1 MEGISGGEAQRL
13 LLEVGPNKLKREAG
27 PSVWRLLLRQFNSPL
42 IWLLLGACLL
52 SIAVGELAD
61 SIAII
66 AIVILNGLFG
76 FVQEYRA
83 ERAMAAL
90 LALTAP
96 RARVMRDGRSSM
108 ISAEEIVPG
117 DLILLDAGDIV
128 AADAELLEAH
138 TLLINEAILTGES
151 APAEKCIS
159 RETHSSSLAE
169 KSGFVFSGTHVANGS
184 GKALVRSTGM
194 QTEIGKIAHLLTQT
208 TQTQTPLQIR
218 LAALG
223 RTLLYI
229 SLALVAVVAITGLIR
244 HQPWLEIMMSSIS
257 LAVAAVP
264 EGLPAIVT
272 IALAIG
278 VQRMSNRNVLVRSMP
293 AIEALGSTTVIC
305 TDKTGTLT
313 TGVMQV
319 RELWGSDHKALLFA
333 AAACCDA
340 ELKPGNRSGI
350 GDPTE
355 VAILMAASER
365 KIHRDAIERDYP
377 RRNVNPFDSERKRM
391 SIYRSN
397 GVLYAKGAVESILSQ
412 CSEVT
417 PGVQET
423 STEMAE
429 RGLRVLA
436 VATGDS
442 AQENGLKFL
451 GLLGIADPPR
461 TEAMNAV
468 ADART
473 AGIRTIMITGD
484 HPVTARA
491 IARELGILT
500 DDDALSGFVHARV
513 TPADKIQIVRNWK
526 EKGEIVSMTG
536 DGVNDAP
543 ALREAHVGIAM
554 GITGTE
560 VAKESADVV
569 LTDDNF
575 ASIVAA
581 IREGRGIYENIQKAI
596 VYLLTGNT
604 SELLVMLCAAVVG
617 LPVPL
622 LPIHLLW
629 INLVTDGL
637 PALALVMDP
646 ASPNAM
652 RRPPRDPDELMLG
665 KPEWKRILFNGTLET
680 IVVLAAFVYQLKYI
694 GIDGARSFGFAT
706 LVFSQMFRA
715 FSARSNTRIFWEVG
729 AFNNLWLLG
738 VIMLTIAL
746 QISVYYIPVT
756 KELFQLESM
765 PLVNWIWAFLLGLI
779 PVSVI
784 EIQKLLRRWYA
795 PC

>member
-1 MEGISGGEAQRL
+1 M
-13 LLEVGPNKLKREAG
+13 
-27 PSVWRLLLRQFNSPL
+27 
-42 IWLLLGACLL
+42 LLGACIL
-52 SIAVGELAD
+52 SVALGEFAN

-66 AIVILNGLFG
+66 AIVILNGFFG
-76 FVQEYRA
+76 FAQEYRA

-90 LALTAP
+90 LSLTAP
-96 RARVMRDGRSSM
+96 RARVMRDGRSAM
-108 ISAEEIVPG
+108 ISAEEVVPG
-117 DLILLDAGDIV
+117 DILLLDAGDIV
-128 AADAELLEAH
+128 AADGELLEAH
-138 TLLINEAILTGES
+138 ALLITEAILTGES
-151 APAEKCIS
+151 TPAEKSVS
-159 RETHSSSLAE
+159 RNTVSSDPEE
-169 KSGFVFSGTHVANGS
+169 KRGFVFSGTHVANGS
-184 GKALVRSTGM
+184 GKAIVRSTGM
-194 QTEIGKIAHLLTQT
+194 RTEIGKIAHLLTQT
-208 TQTQTPLQIR
+208 TETHTPLQIR

-223 RTLLYI
+223 KTLLYI
-229 SLALVAVVAITGLIR
+229 SLALVAVVAIMGIIR

-313 TGVMQV
+313 TGVMRV
-319 RELWGSDHKALLFA
+319 RELWAPDHKTLLFA

-340 ELKPGNRSGI
+340 ELKPGGRSGI

-365 KIHRDAIERDYP
+365 DIHREVIERERP
-377 RRNVNPFDSERKRM
+377 RKKVNPFDSERKRM
-391 SIYRSN
+391 SIYRSD
-397 GVLYAKGAVESILSQ
+397 GVLYAKGAVESILAQ
-412 CSEVT
+412 CSESVS
-417 PGVQET
+417 GVQGAA
-423 STEMAE
+423 TELAE

-436 VATGDS
+436 VATGGS
-442 AQENGLKFL
+442 AQESDLKFL

-461 TEAMNAV
+461 TEAMEAI
-468 ADART
+468 AAART

-491 IARELGILT
+491 IACELGILT
-500 DDDALSGFVHARV
+500 EGDALSGFVHARV
-513 TPADKIQIVRNWK
+513 TPADKIQIIRNWK

-569 LTDDNF
+569 LADDNF

-596 VYLLTGNT
+596 VFLLTGNA
-604 SELLVMLCAAVVG
+604 SELLLMLCAVLVG
-617 LPVPL
+617 LPVPF

-637 PALALVMDP
+637 PALSLVMDP
-646 ASPNAM
+646 ASPNVM
-652 RRPPRDPDELMLG
+652 KRPPRPPNELMLG
-665 KPEWKRILFNGTLET
+665 KPEWKQIILNGALET
-680 IVVLAAFVYQLKYI
+680 VVVLAAFVYQFKHI
-694 GIDGARSFGFAT
+694 GIDGARSFAFAT
-706 LVFSQMFRA
+706 IVFSQMFRA
-715 FSARSNTRIFWEVG
+715 FSSRSRHRIFWEVG
-729 AFNNLWLLG
+729 TFSNLWLLG
-738 VIMLTIAL
+738 VVMLTIVL
-746 QISVYYIPVT
+746 QISVYYIPFT
-756 KELFQLESM
+756 KEVFQLES
-765 PLVNWIWAFLLGLI
+765 LLLRDWFLAFSLGLI
-779 PVSVI
+779 PVSII
-784 EIQKLLRRWYA
+784 ETRKLLLR
-795 PC
+795 